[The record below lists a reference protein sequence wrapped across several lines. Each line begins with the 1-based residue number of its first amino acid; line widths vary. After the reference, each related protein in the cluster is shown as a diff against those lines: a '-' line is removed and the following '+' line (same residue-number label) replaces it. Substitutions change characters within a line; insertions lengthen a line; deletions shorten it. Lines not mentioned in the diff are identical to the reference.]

1 MRRQALITAIILLV
15 LTACDYKA
23 PLVGVASLPIDQA
36 LLGTWESL
44 EERDGQEPSLL
55 RVVIRQKSANQ
66 YEIAVGDG
74 GESTDYAIGWLAE
87 LEGVRFIQ
95 TKYIHDKNGPVD
107 ANHVTIGGMK
117 FTSLFSVFSYAL
129 NNDELVL
136 QQFNKDLVNTNL
148 TDTAALQAA
157 FVANRDNASL
167 FHEPGQF
174 KKL

>member
-1 MRRQALITAIILLV
+1 MRKRTLITAIILLV
-15 LTACDYKA
+15 LTACDYAA
-23 PLVGVASLPIDQA
+23 PLVGEASLPIDPA
-36 LLGTWESL
+36 LVGTWEML

-66 YEIAVGDG
+66 YEIAVGNG

-87 LEGVRFIQ
+87 LEGIRFLQ
-95 TKYIHDKNGPVD
+95 TQYTGDKDGPVD
-107 ANHVTIGGMK
+107 VKYTR
-117 FTSLFSVFSYAL
+117 LFSVYSYAL
-129 NNDELVL
+129 HNDELVL
-136 QQFNKDLVNTNL
+136 QQLNKDLVNTNL

-157 FVANRDNASL
+157 FVANRDNPSL